1 MQVVFQSDKGN
12 EWIYRKVL
20 IIRIHSFSFY
30 GQCILEREHW
40 TQNKII
46 GIKHF
51 KLLSKDSF
59 MADLRKIGLN
69 MRGWC
74 FLAPPRVGPCPSLC
88 YPHLPKEKWTAVHIF
103 CLTVRKWSLTCW
115 ATKFRENTGSWCCE
129 GCLINDWLHS
139 MYVSST
145 SLLYPVLRDHYTFLG
160 NRPPTPPLSQHF
172 EKKVSVLT

>member
-30 GQCILEREHW
+30 GQCILKREHW

-74 FLAPPRVGPCPSLC
+74 FLAPPRVGPCLSLC
-88 YPHLPKEKWTAVHIF
+88 YPPPPEKCTSGAYF
-103 CLTVRKWSLTCW
+103 CLTSNEWFLTCRAKIQGEHWSW
-115 ATKFRENTGSWCCE
+115 AEGGEDADICNMAWIFSCPAFRF
-129 GCLINDWLHS
+129 I
-139 MYVSST
+139 Y
-145 SLLYPVLRDHYTFLG
+145 R
-160 NRPPTPPLSQHF
+160 NRP
-172 EKKVSVLT
+172 